1 MVVRSPPRKPGESAV
16 VRKPL
21 AKAVHAQ
28 VQAEADR
35 LDMLDA
41 ELPASLAAEVNSE
54 IDAVLLKY
62 QQDWIADDSD
72 LKVAEKSRRVGLTW
86 AEASDNVLTAAK
98 SRQAG
103 GMNVYYIGYNMDMA
117 IEYIEA
123 CAMWARVFN
132 EAASE
137 VEEGEEVFKDGDDEK
152 HIKTYTIRFASGF
165 RIVALSSRPAN
176 LRGKQGV
183 VVIDEAAFHGALDE
197 LLKAAMALLIWG
209 GKVRVISTHDGDQN
223 PFNELVNEI
232 RSSKRAGTVHRIT
245 FDDAI
250 RQGLYRRVCLRQGKA
265 WTQET
270 EGAWRAAVYKFYG
283 DASSEE
289 LDVIPSQGT
298 GAWLTSA
305 LIEARMIS
313 TPVLRYTCPK
323 GFEQLPDGERARQV
337 QEWLDLEVK
346 PLLDALDPD
355 LQSVFGQDFGR
366 SGDLT
371 VQVPAQIEQNLRR
384 RTPFILEL
392 RNMPH
397 RQQEQVA
404 KFVIR
409 GLPRFVKAAVDARG
423 NGHAVSEFLAQEFG
437 FPRVEL
443 IMATESWYREHM
455 PPLKKAFEDDTIAI
469 SRDKDVLQ
477 DLRAIKVIKGVAR
490 VPERSVGKDGGQR
503 HGDAGIAIAL
513 MYYASRFPGAEIA
526 WMPLPTSGRG
536 FDTTHNDD
544 DDLSIPE
551 PQAW

>member
-1 MVVRSPPRKPGESAV
+1 MSRPTVT
-16 VRKPL
+16 RKPL
-21 AKAVHAQ
+21 SKAVSHALN
-28 VQAEADR
+28 ETEK
-35 LDMLDA
+35 LDKLDS
-41 ELPASLAAEVNSE
+41 ELPASLAADVNHE

-62 QQDWIADDSD
+62 QRDWIADDSD

-98 SRQAG
+98 SRAAG

-132 EAASE
+132 EAAE
-137 VEEGEEVFKDGDDEK
+137 AIEEGEEVFKDGDDEK
-152 HIKTYTIRFASGF
+152 HIKTFTIRFASGF

-197 LLKAAMALLIWG
+197 LLKAALALLIWG
-209 GKVRVISTHDGDQN
+209 GKVRVISTHNGDQN
-223 PFNELVNEI
+223 QFNELVTEI
-232 RSSKRAGTVHRIT
+232 RSKQRKGTVHRIT
-245 FDDAI
+245 FKEAVD
-250 RQGLYRRVCLRQGKA
+250 QGLFGRVCMRKGVPWDASAQA
-265 WTQET
+265 QWV
-270 EGAWRAAVYKFYG
+270 ADVYAFYG
-283 DASSEE
+283 GAAEEE
-289 LDVIPSQGT
+289 LDVVPSQGS

-305 LIEARMIS
+305 LVEARMIG
-313 TPVLRYTCPK
+313 TPVLRYSCPK

-337 QEWLDLEVK
+337 QEWLDLEVL
-346 PLLDALDPD
+346 PLLTALDPN

-371 VQVPAQIEQNLRR
+371 VMVPAQIEQNLRR

-404 KFVIR
+404 KFVIHR
-409 GLPRFVKAAVDARG
+409 LPRFVKAAVDARG

-437 FPRVEL
+437 FSRVEL

-513 MYYASRFPGAEIA
+513 MYYASRFPGSEIEWTA
-526 WMPLPTSGRG
+526 MPKSSRG
-536 FDTTHNDD
+536 FDTGKNDNDD
-544 DDLSIPE
+544 LRIPE